1 MGPIKLITKLKTIR
15 FILIFSF
22 IFIGS
27 YEKAYSNPE
36 DWSVEMTMAPKKG
49 PKYFFR
55 PVPDSPFI
63 SYTSGTRNYLLNME
77 TGKEINIPH
86 WVDAIPTPFKGLV
99 TIPRLVPNIRV
110 APRYG
115 FIPEFGSMEFYKT
128 KDLLQG
134 KKKPFFKDPTLPGA
148 YQTMAIIE
156 KGQDKI
162 ILRMVTESFLNKKK
176 VFLQDYEILL
186 NLDQT
191 PKKMRPL
198 YPRAKKFCPNIE
210 ISLPML
216 SKTGKYFA
224 AVDPNT
230 RHMKI
235 YTMDDKFKCHLFKD
249 LQMATGKVDFSYDDK
264 LMAFHVSPV
273 RPKDVA
279 YVVKTQDLNNQIDI
293 MTYNLETGDFNW
305 VSDCKKSNCY
315 YPSFTP
321 KGFLYYIKQR
331 PNSSFEFVKLKR
343 KDLLK

>member
-1 MGPIKLITKLKTIR
+1 MDLIFIKKLKTIN
-15 FILIFSF
+15 FILILSF
-22 IFIGS
+22 IFTVPS
-27 YEKAYSNPE
+27 KKAWSNPNE
-36 DWSVEMTMAPKKG
+36 WSVESTMAPKRS

-55 PVPDSPFI
+55 PVPDSPYI
-63 SYTSGTRNYLLNME
+63 SYTSGIRNYLLNME

-99 TIPRLVPNIRV
+99 TIPKLVPNIRV

-128 KDLLQG
+128 KDLLKG
-134 KKKPFFKDPTLPGA
+134 KKRPFFKDRTLPGA

-156 KGQDKI
+156 KGEEKI
-162 ILRMVTESFLNKKK
+162 VLRMVTESFLNKKK

-186 NLDQT
+186 NADQSV
-191 PKKMRPL
+191 KKMRSL

-210 ISLPML
+210 VSLPML
-216 SKTGKYFA
+216 SKTGQYFA
-224 AVDPNT
+224 AVDPKT
-230 RHMKI
+230 RHMRI
-235 YTMDDKFKCHLFKD
+235 YTMDEKLKCHLHKD
-249 LQMATGKVDFSYDDK
+249 LEMPTGKVDFSYDDV

-293 MTYNLETGDFNW
+293 MTYNLETGDFKW
-305 VSDCKKSNCY
+305 VSECKKSNCY

-321 KGFLYYIKQR
+321 KGSLYYMKQK
-331 PNSSFEFVKLKR
+331 PNSSYEFVKIKR